1 MLVSHNN
8 HEVEN
13 NVMLFSIS
21 FFCSVNFNSNIII
34 KYKM

>member
-21 FFCSVNFNSNIII
+21 FFCNANFNSNIII